1 MANVTTE
8 LKVLVKAIGRNEID
22 KLSKSLGDLGKK
34 AVEPVN
40 QDLKAS
46 VAQLKTLSQQ
56 STRTKNNVKGFST
69 AFKELANNLE
79 IGSKEFKEATA
90 QAARLDKQLEK
101 MEGRRRSRSGGGA
114 VRAAGGVAATALGA
128 GVFGGVE
135 GFVGALGGGILG
147 GVPGAAAG
155 AVAGATVS
163 NLRKQAGGIAELVA
177 EYNNMQI
184 ALAGVSK
191 SQEDF
196 NKSLQS
202 VTQFSKDFLIPIED
216 AIGQYTRLKA
226 SVVGA
231 GGSTEDTDK
240 AFRGMAAAILATGGN
255 VNDFNSA
262 LVATAQVF
270 SKGKVSA
277 EELRQQIGERLPG
290 AFTIFAD
297 AMGISTRELDEMLER
312 GEVRLSS
319 FSDFTEDLF
328 ARFGKTSQV
337 LGSAP
342 EKAGQ
347 RLQVALSFAAIEYG
361 GFFQKVGAGFQD
373 YLTNLLNF
381 AVKNKQKFIEIAA
394 DVAAFGE
401 EIVFQLKNAAK
412 NIATPF
418 INLFSF
424 FEIKIEDL
432 KKQLGLLFEA
442 TKIFGK
448 LVFRAD
454 AFDDFQLPKSSRLS
468 VQERSAQIQAQ
479 LEELFSQFAPTE
491 FGSGLRDGFSG
502 LGGGAGG
509 DGGGAAGKIRADIS
523 QEEYDTRLQ
532 IVAARKGENKLL
544 LAQLNADLARQK
556 LSESDLRD
564 RERAIRLLEINLTE
578 QENVVKI
585 LEDRAKMQV
594 EYIDGEEETANAVA
608 FTEKALGAAGKQIAR
623 NLNAQKKV
631 KQELTE
637 TEEFSKKIGQTL
649 EQGIGSALEGIIF
662 QTKSL
667 KESLSDVLRS
677 VAGLFIQSGVRS
689 AFSGLG
695 LDNFFKM
702 NKEANGNVYAQNGVV
717 PFARGGIVNKP
728 TLFPFAKGIG
738 LMGEAGPEAIM
749 PLKRGPSGRLGVEA
763 SGGGT
768 SVVVNVDAKGTQ
780 VQGSDNRGKA
790 LGSAISAA
798 IQAELVRQKRPG
810 GLLA

>member
-1 MANVTTE
+1 RLQQKEKLMANVTTE
-8 LKVLVKAIGRNEID
+8 LKVLVRAIGRNEID

-56 STRTKNNVKGFST
+56 STKTKNNVKGFST

-79 IGSKEFKEATA
+79 IGSKEFKQATA
-90 QAARLDKQLEK
+90 EAARLDKQLQK
-101 MEGRRRSRSGGGA
+101 MENRRQTGGA
-114 VRAAGGVAATALGA
+114 GRALRGAGGVASTALGA
-128 GVFGGVE
+128 GVFGGIE
-135 GFVGALGGGILG
+135 GFAGAVGGGILG
-147 GVPGAAAG
+147 ATVGAPIAGAAAG
-155 AVAGATVS
+155 AAAGATVA
-163 NLRKQAGGIAELVA
+163 NLRKQASGVAELVA
-177 EYNNMQI
+177 QYNSMKI

-191 SQEDF
+191 SQEDY

-202 VTQFSKDFLIPIED
+202 VTKFSQDFLIPMED

-297 AMGISTRELDEMLER
+297 AMGVSTRELDEMLER

-319 FSDFTEDLF
+319 FGDFTEDLF
-328 ARFGKTSQV
+328 KRYGETSQV

-347 RLQVALSFAAIEYG
+347 RLKVALTFAAIEYG

-373 YLTNLLNF
+373 YLTNLANF
-381 AVKNKQKFIEIAA
+381 AVKNKQKLLEIVA
-394 DVAAFGE
+394 DFAAFSLD
-401 EIVFQLKNAAK
+401 IFDQVVNAAK
-412 NIATPF
+412 NIAKPF
-418 INLFSF
+418 VVVFSLL
-424 FEIKIEDL
+424 ERRIQML
-432 KKQLGLLFEA
+432 KEEFGLLFEA
-442 TKIFGK
+442 AKVFGK
-448 LVFRAD
+448 LIVRAD
-454 AFDDFQLPKSSRLS
+454 GFDNFDLPPSGGPS
-468 VQERSAQIQAQ
+468 VQERSSAILAQ
-479 LEELFSQFAPTE
+479 LENLFGQFDPTK
-491 FGSGLRDGFSG
+491 FGLGLRDGLSG
-502 LGGGAGG
+502 LDGGDEGG
-509 DGGGAAGKIRADIS
+509 DGDGRVATLKQVADITEEEYQLRLKILNARQNGNKFAQLDYETELKRLMVEESKMKKLERQITLKEINQTEGEKFAKLIEEEIKLLEGVEKAQFDAGKALAD
-523 QEEYDTRLQ
+523 RL
-532 IVAARKGENKLL
+532 N
-544 LAQLNADLARQK
+544 
-556 LSESDLRD
+556 
-564 RERAIRLLEINLTE
+564 E
-578 QENVVKI
+578 Q
-585 LEDRAKMQV
+585 DKM
-594 EYIDGEEETANAVA
+594 N
-608 FTEKALGAAGKQIAR
+608 
-623 NLNAQKKV
+623 KKV
-631 KQELTE
+631 NKELTE
-637 TEEFSKKIGQTL
+637 TEELSKKIGQTL

-677 VAGLFIQSGVRS
+677 VAQMFIQFGVRS
-689 AFSGLG
+689 AFKGFG
-695 LDNFFKM
+695 LDDFFKM

-749 PLKRGPSGRLGVEA
+749 PLKRGPSGRLGVES

-768 SVVVNVDAKGTQ
+768 SVVVNVDAKG
-780 VQGSDNRGKA
+780 
-790 LGSAISAA
+790 
-798 IQAELVRQKRPG
+798 
-810 GLLA
+810 